1 MTSASSCVFREIRRH
16 ACSPCNPRYKTFRAG
31 HRPSLSCPASRGWV
45 FRTTHTP
52 PSRCFAESGWLA
64 PHYPPGPRSSRNAA
78 SGRRLGIERQGVDQ
92 GSVCL
97 PTRQG
102 GQAGRTLT
110 EAEVTV
116 RRLGG
121 RNLPAGPKART
132 SEWLRRQG
140 EYTTVAGRSSTG
152 WGSSRSLS
160 GRRACPRQNQAASR
174 RTPGTEIVRRVRRA
188 PPGIAA
194 RPRAG
199 IKGLAGP
206 MENTGLLV
214 ASRHGPGRK
223 NVPAMTGRVRV
234 NLPSLTD

>member
-1 MTSASSCVFREIRRH
+1 MHVPHAIHAAKPSAPVIAQAFPVRPVGDGFSAPRTLPLLD
-16 ACSPCNPRYKTFRAG
+16 ASPNPAG
-31 HRPSLSCPASRGWV
+31 LLLTIHPG
-45 FRTTHTP
+45 
-52 PSRCFAESGWLA
+52 LA
-64 PHYPPGPRSSRNAA
+64 QAGMQQA
-78 SGRRLGIERQGVDQ
+78 GDDWGIERQGVDQ
-92 GSVCL
+92 GSACL

-152 WGSSRSLS
+152 WGFSRSLS

-174 RTPGTEIVRRVRRA
+174 RTPGTAIVRRVRRA

>member
-1 MTSASSCVFREIRRH
+1 MPSASSCVFREIRGH
-16 ACSPCNPRYKTFRAG
+16 ACSPCNPRCKTFRAG
-31 HRPSLSCPASRGWV
+31 HLPSLSCPASRGWV
-45 FRTTHTP
+45 FRTTRTP
-52 PSRCFAESGWLA
+52 PSRCFAEYGWLA

-78 SGRRLGIERQGVDQ
+78 SEKQLGIERQGVDQ
-92 GSVCL
+92 GSACL

-102 GQAGRTLT
+102 GQAGHIPRGRGHG
-110 EAEVTV
+110 AAP
-116 RRLGG
+116 GG
-121 RNLPAGPKART
+121 RNLPTGPKART
-132 SEWLRRQG
+132 SVWLRRQG

-160 GRRACPRQNQAASR
+160 GRRACPRQNQAAPR

-188 PPGIAA
+188 PPGIAT

-214 ASRHGPGRK
+214 ASRHGSGRK

>member
-1 MTSASSCVFREIRRH
+1 MFPMQSTLQNLPRRSSPKPFLSGQSGMRFPHHAHSPFSMLRRIRL
-16 ACSPCNPRYKTFRAG
+16 ACS
-31 HRPSLSCPASRGWV
+31 SLSTRTSLKPECSKRETIGNRASR
-45 FRTTHTP
+45 
-52 PSRCFAESGWLA
+52 SR
-64 PHYPPGPRSSRNAA
+64 SRK
-78 SGRRLGIERQGVDQ
+78 RLSADE
-92 GSVCL
+92 
-97 PTRQG
+97 
-102 GQAGRTLT
+102 AGRPGGPHPP

-121 RNLPAGPKART
+121 RNLPTGPKART

-152 WGSSRSLS
+152 LGSSRSLS
-160 GRRACPRQNQAASR
+160 GRRACPRQNQAAPR

-199 IKGLAGP
+199 MKGLAGP

-214 ASRHGPGRK
+214 ASWHGPGRK